1 MEDLAAL
8 FMCASLKPSSIQ
20 HLTRCEI
27 YNGKQSLAK
36 AAQSGSEG
44 DAVLF
49 FHSPPP
55 SVKHLL
61 PLHDQF
67 NFLSGCAV

>member
-1 MEDLAAL
+1 MVSEELA
-8 FMCASLKPSSIQ
+8 
-20 HLTRCEI
+20 R
-27 YNGKQSLAK
+27 

-49 FHSPPP
+49 FQSPPP
-55 SVKHLL
+55 SVKHFL

-67 NFLSGCAV
+67 KL

>member
-1 MEDLAAL
+1 MAQN
-8 FMCASLKPSSIQ
+8 SSF
-20 HLTRCEI
+20 LDEI
-27 YNGKQSLAK
+27 DREGKGKQSLAR

-61 PLHDQF
+61 LPLHDQF

>member
-1 MEDLAAL
+1 
-8 FMCASLKPSSIQ
+8 MCASLKPSSIQ
-20 HLTRCEI
+20 PLTRCEI

-44 DAVLF
+44 GAVLF

-55 SVKHLL
+55 SVKHLS
-61 PLHDQF
+61 LHDQF